1 MFLRA
6 FQPFTTGRLVQY
18 KSVTSVT
25 VSLRVVEL
33 HVVRP
38 SEEVRNPTDDKFFFL
53 AGLRGRP
60 TLAFPIATT
69 LKTFF

>member
-1 MFLRA
+1 M
-6 FQPFTTGRLVQY
+6 
-18 KSVTSVT
+18 
-25 VSLRVVEL
+25 EL